1 MLHVCGGLMLH
12 VCVVVSCALFVFLCL
27 LFLSPQ
33 VKDYARMMSAVQ
45 GAVAQRREAQVAFW
59 DAQEDLAKKESYHN
73 KIAGQAG
80 KEHKAAKAREDWT
93 AAQDASETARRH
105 FERVSETFFR
115 EVGNFKGQK
124 VQDFRAMLLDFIQL
138 QIDHSKKV
146 EEDWTRVLP
155 VLEEIVR
162 EPEASTV
169 APCV

>member
-1 MLHVCGGLMLH
+1 
-12 VCVVVSCALFVFLCL
+12 
-27 LFLSPQ
+27 
-33 VKDYARMMSAVQ
+33 
-45 GAVAQRREAQVAFW
+45 
-59 DAQEDLAKKESYHN
+59 
-73 KIAGQAG
+73 
-80 KEHKAAKAREDWT
+80 
-93 AAQDASETARRH
+93 
-105 FERVSETFFR
+105 VSETFFR

-169 APCV
+169 APSV

>member
-1 MLHVCGGLMLH
+1 
-12 VCVVVSCALFVFLCL
+12 
-27 LFLSPQ
+27 
-33 VKDYARMMSAVQ
+33 VKDYARMMAAVQ
-45 GAVAQRREAQVAFW
+45 GAIAQRREAQDAFW
-59 DAQEDLAKKESYHN
+59 DAQEDLAKKEMYHN
-73 KIAGQAG
+73 KVAGQPG
-80 KEHKAAKAREDWT
+80 KESKAAKAREEWI

-162 EPEASTV
+162 EPDLKSSVPTPAV
-169 APCV
+169 